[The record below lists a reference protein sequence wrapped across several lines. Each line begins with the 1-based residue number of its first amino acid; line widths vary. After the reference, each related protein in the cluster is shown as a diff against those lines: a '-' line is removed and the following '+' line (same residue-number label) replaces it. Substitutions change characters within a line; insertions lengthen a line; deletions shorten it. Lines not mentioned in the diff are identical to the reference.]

1 MRNKSFFIITLG
13 FILVLVVFALGIM
26 QINLT
31 IERSAREAVQPINEL
46 RQGVSTQIA
55 SVLHPTPTILPDPV
69 TIVHSVR
76 SLARLETIQ
85 YSLEKVIRAE
95 IGQQM
100 LPELFGDK
108 LLFVAHGQ
116 IIAGVDLEKIRPD
129 DIWIKGKVLYVRM
142 PEAEVFVTRLDN
154 EKSYVYDRDT
164 GLLTHGDIHLET
176 EARKMAEKELLNAAL
191 EDGILLQAQV
201 NAENYLA
208 RLLRGLGYPEVI
220 FEKAKE

>member
-1 MRNKSFFIITLG
+1 MRNKSFIIITLG

-31 IERSAREAVQPINEL
+31 IERSAREALQPINEL

-100 LPELFGDK
+100 LPGLFGDK

-116 IIAGVDLEKIRPD
+116 IIAGVDLEKIRPE
-129 DIWIKGKVLYVRM
+129 DIWVDGKVLYVRM

-191 EDGILLQAQV
+191 EDGILQQAQV

-208 RLLRGLGYPEVI
+208 RLLRGLGFPEVI
-220 FEKAKE
+220 FEKAEE